1 MRCKITLL
9 IFCLLLGCLCLFATR
24 KAQDMQKEV
33 RGEASVRTWLNS
45 VGDTPPGL
53 LDVSGAPGAVTYFAI
68 IGSPLNN
75 EPVSKERT
83 AHGRPD

>member
-1 MRCKITLL
+1 MRFKITLL

-33 RGEASVRTWLNS
+33 RGEASVRAWLIS
-45 VGDTPPGL
+45 VGDTPPGY
-53 LDVSGAPGAVTYFAI
+53 VSGAPGAVKYFDT
-68 IGSPLNN
+68 IGSQLNN
-75 EPVSKERT
+75 EPVSKERN